1 MCRPTFFQVRY
12 AINPW
17 MNMKEPVN
25 VTKAQA
31 QWENLR
37 KTIEKAGAEVKVME
51 PTGADQYPDLVFTA
65 NAATIRG
72 KTAYLANFFYP
83 ERQGERYFYD
93 KWFREN
99 GFNTIGSL
107 EIPFEGKKCKES

>member
-25 VTKAQA
+25 VAKAQS

-51 PTGADQYPDLVFTA
+51 PKVERGFLV
-65 NAATIRG
+65 
-72 KTAYLANFFYP
+72 KLKP
-83 ERQGERYFYD
+83 P
-93 KWFREN
+93 FRARI
-99 GFNTIGSL
+99 NTQT
-107 EIPFEGKKCKES
+107 